1 MAYPWPLARLNPAQH
16 RLFARHVERAAEVLR
31 EGDRLLRG
39 AVADVVERCIAAM
52 RAEAAKVDQGAS
64 TAVRFDIA
72 SIPLRLLHYV
82 EDPFAQSL
90 AFNLHC
96 QRTGASHTQATR
108 GWEGGAAAVA
118 ARNLVFLPPIYQEL
132 WSEGLI
138 DKTRLVGIANRNL
151 TPKAY
156 LEIADLVRSRR
167 KEDVDERLLRLPAAS
182 LQPGRRGP
190 GEAIEAARANGWMER
205 LRSVEVPAELV
216 VEAGRELPDEAPT
229 VVPVEAPVAGDEP
242 VVAPPPSPLAPV
254 RDVGVAETA
263 QRTLRAGLSGARLAP
278 EVVEALALSPDP
290 QTLVERF
297 LTAHRKTGDPDPGE
311 VTKTIFFAHA
321 GPMQR
326 LVADDKLLLRHFRPV
341 KTQKRGQLF
350 YRLLEVIEEAMLE
363 RNHTEDLGARGLTEP
378 DAMVAVR
385 KVLVELNRD
394 PNRFLVIPDE
404 WLGEVTRRHLYFGS
418 RTRKEG
424 AAYKWYR
431 KLGPK
436 FYLGAHKT
444 EDELTERAARRGGL
458 SIPGT
463 TLVDPSDDEE

>member
-1 MAYPWPLARLNPAQH
+1 M
-16 RLFARHVERAAEVLR
+16 EVLR

-39 AVADVVERCIAAM
+39 AASDVVERCIAAL
-52 RAEAAKVDQGAS
+52 RAEAAQIDQGLS

-72 SIPLRLLHYV
+72 SIPLRLLPYV

-96 QRTGASHTQATR
+96 QRTGASHTQASR
-108 GWEGGAAAVA
+108 AWEGGAAAVA
-118 ARNLVFLPPIYQEL
+118 ARNLVFLPPAYQEL
-132 WSEGLI
+132 WSEGLL
-138 DKTRLVGIANRNL
+138 DKTRLIAIANRNL

-156 LEIADLVRSRR
+156 LDIADMVRSRR
-167 KEDVDERLLRLPAAS
+167 KEDVDERLMRMPSAS

-205 LRSVEVPAELV
+205 LKSVAVPAELV
-216 VEAGRELPDEAPT
+216 VEAGKQLPDD
-229 VVPVEAPVAGDEP
+229 AGPGVDLL
-242 VVAPPPSPLAPV
+242 APPPSPAETDADASGAAPAEME
-254 RDVGVAETA
+254 RAPHKEATGAETA
-263 QRTLRAGLSGARLAP
+263 QRTLRAGLAGAKVAP
-278 EVVEALALSPDP
+278 EVAEALALSPDP
-290 QTLVERF
+290 QALVERF
-297 LTAHRKTGDPDPGE
+297 LTAHRKTGDPDPTE
-311 VTKTIFFAHA
+311 ITKTIFFAHA

-363 RNHTEDLGARGLTEP
+363 RNHTEDLDARGLSEP
-378 DAMVAVR
+378 DAMVSVR

-394 PNRFLVIPDE
+394 PNRYLVIPDE

-431 KLGPK
+431 RIGPK

-444 EDELTERAARRGGL
+444 TVEVAERTARRSGAAAEVSPAG
-458 SIPGT
+458 P
-463 TLVDPSDDEE
+463 DEEE